1 MEQDNQHKII
11 ILAAPSGAGKTTIKS
26 RVMQVMDD
34 QLAFSISATTRK
46 IRAGEKDGV
55 DYFFISPEAFKSK
68 MADDGFI
75 EWEMVY
81 EGLYYGT
88 TKSEMERIWTMN
100 KTPLLDIDVYGAIK
114 VRQLFGKNAL
124 AIFIAPPSIEVLKER
139 LIKRGTDSAEVIAKR
154 IEKAA
159 EEISQQIYFDH
170 IVLND
175 NLDAATEQVL
185 SLIQGFLG
193 KIPTSNEKTHN
204 E

>member
-1 MEQDNQHKII
+1 MEQDIQHKII

-26 RVMQVMDD
+26 RIMKVLDD

-46 IRAGEKDGV
+46 IRTGERDGV
-55 DYFFISPEAFKSK
+55 DYFFISPDEFKSK
-68 MADDGFI
+68 IDIDGFI

-88 TKSEMERIWTMN
+88 TKAEMERIWTMN
-100 KTPLLDIDVYGAIK
+100 KTPLLDIDVYGAMK
-114 VRQLFGKNAL
+114 VKQLFGKNAL
-124 AIFIAPPSIEVLKER
+124 AIFIAPPSIEILRER
-139 LIKRGTDSAEVIAKR
+139 LIKRGTDTTDVITKR

-159 EEISQQIYFDH
+159 EEISQQIHFDH

-175 NLDAATEQVL
+175 DLDHATHQVL
-185 SLIQGFLG
+185 SLIEKFLG
-193 KIPTSNEKTHN
+193 IAASLNSNAHN

>member
-26 RVMQVMDD
+26 RVMNVMDE

-159 EEISQQIYFDH
+159 EEISQQIHFDH